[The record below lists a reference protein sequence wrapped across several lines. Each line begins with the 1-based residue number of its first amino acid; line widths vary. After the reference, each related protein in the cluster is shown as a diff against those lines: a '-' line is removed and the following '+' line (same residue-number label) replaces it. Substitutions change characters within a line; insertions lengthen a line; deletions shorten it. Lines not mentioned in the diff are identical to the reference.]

1 MLPLLPSSLAYAM
14 SRIESPD
21 AKFDPINLTSE
32 YAKDGLGEHSYK
44 CMPVCMPCILSGDT
58 TTTVGRLGHHHNVQD
73 ELSTLFGE
81 EYGNNDT
88 GGGTS
93 VDNTEM
99 TMTTILYPIDRRRN
113 VTDLTASFT
122 HLEIEDAYRDLMASF
137 THSESKDA
145 LYPIDERLQPH
156 LVPTIQYNLRN

>member
-1 MLPLLPSSLAYAM
+1 
-14 SRIESPD
+14 
-21 AKFDPINLTSE
+21 
-32 YAKDGLGEHSYK
+32 
-44 CMPVCMPCILSGDT
+44 MPCILSGDT

-113 VTDLTASFT
+113 VTRRVKMLCIRSMSVFN
-122 HLEIEDAYRDLMASF
+122 LILF
-137 THSESKDA
+137 
-145 LYPIDERLQPH
+145 Q
-156 LVPTIQYNLRN
+156 QYNTT